1 MATIAPRAGGRGRV
15 KPLDAILATAEKKS
29 LKRSLGAFQLTLL
42 GIGAVIGTGIFVLT
56 ATAAQKAGPGMMVSF
71 IIAGAVCAVAALC
84 YSELASMVPVAGSA
98 YTYSY
103 AVMGEVVAWLVGW
116 ALILEYALG
125 ASAVAVGWSGFISG
139 LLDSVGMHL
148 PHALKVGPEIQWGFL
163 QGGELGGLINL
174 PAVLVVAF
182 VTTLLVIG
190 TKESATFNAVLV
202 VIKITALSLFL
213 VITLPMVSGHAENFQ
228 PFAPRGWGNPFSG
241 SGTGILGAAA
251 SIFFAYVGFDA
262 VSTAAE
268 ETKNPQR
275 NVPIGLIGSLLICTV
290 FYLLVAAGVVGSFGA
305 QPLVDP
311 ATGLAF
317 KEGSPQL
324 YAAAACQA
332 AHAPTVCSK
341 EALAYI
347 LRQVSSPLAGQ
358 LVGLAAAVALP
369 SVVLL
374 MMYGQTRIF
383 FVMARDGLLPER
395 LSTVHTRFRTPHVVT
410 IVTGIFVAIAAAFL
424 PVGTLADYSN
434 AGTLFAFAAVSLG
447 VMILRK
453 RDPNRPR
460 PFRTPALF
468 VVAPLS
474 IAGCLLLFV
483 NLNMESKLLF
493 VTWTVLG
500 LVFYFLYG
508 YRHSHV
514 ARGITE
520 VPELAPEAPGSIGV
534 APMPRAPVPPQD
546 IGEGD

>member
-1 MATIAPRAGGRGRV
+1 MATVAPRAPGRGRI
-15 KPLDAILATAEKKS
+15 KPLDDILATAEKKS

-56 ATAAQKAGPGMMVSF
+56 ATAAQKAGPGMMISF
-71 IIAGAVCAVAALC
+71 MVAGAVCAVAALC

-103 AVMGEVVAWLVGW
+103 AVMGEMMAWLVGW

-139 LLDSVGMHL
+139 LLDSIGIHI
-148 PHALKVGPEIQWGFL
+148 PHALKVGPPIQWGFL
-163 QGGELGGLINL
+163 QGGEVGGIFNL

-202 VIKITALSLFL
+202 CIKVAALTLFL
-213 VITLPMVSGHAENFQ
+213 IITLPMISGHAQNFH
-228 PFAPRGWGNPFSG
+228 PFAPRGWGNPLSS

-290 FYLLVAAGVVGSFGA
+290 FYLLVSAGVVGAYGA
-305 QPLVDP
+305 QPLMDP
-311 ATGLAF
+311 ATGQYL
-317 KEGSPQL
+317 KEGSPEL

-341 EALAYI
+341 EALAHI
-347 LRQVSSPLAGQ
+347 LREVSNPLFGN
-358 LVGLAAAVALP
+358 LVGLAAAIALP

-383 FVMARDGLLPER
+383 FVMARDGLLPEK
-395 LSTVHTRFRTPHVVT
+395 LSTVHERFRTPYIVT
-410 IVTGIFVAIAAAFL
+410 IVTGVVVAIAAAFL

-453 RDPNRPR
+453 KDPSRPR

-468 VVAPLS
+468 IVAPLS
-474 IAGCLLLFV
+474 IAGCLLLFI
-483 NLNMESKLLF
+483 NLNNESKLLF
-493 VTWTVLG
+493 VSWTIVG

-514 ARGITE
+514 ARGVVE
-520 VPELAPEAPGSIGV
+520 VPELSPDAPPSVGVGSLPGAPEPGS
-534 APMPRAPVPPQD
+534 P
-546 IGEGD
+546 GERS